1 MNSLI
6 PVGNWSF
13 PRKREARTPRLQRLP
28 PVHAR
33 GKLWTPAFAGV
44 TNNTFTFHPLFW
56 TGLLGSFLLGFGV
69 VIGAADERRVLYY
82 RDPMGQPYYSA
93 DPKKD
98 AAPKDY
104 IPVYERGAHTPLS
117 AAAPAAGPKGK
128 ILYQPNP
135 MGLPK
140 PSPGPTKD
148 TDGTG
153 Y

>member
-1 MNSLI
+1 MKRVFL
-6 PVGNWSF
+6 VGNSSF

-82 RDPMGQPYYSA
+82 RDPIGQPYYSA

-98 AAPKDY
+98 AAAKDY
-104 IPVYERGAHTPLS
+104 IPAYEGEESTPLS
-117 AAAPAAGPKGK
+117 AAAPGARR
-128 ILYQPNP
+128 
-135 MGLPK
+135 
-140 PSPGPTKD
+140 KD
-148 TDGTG
+148 NHRGHRD
-153 Y
+153 